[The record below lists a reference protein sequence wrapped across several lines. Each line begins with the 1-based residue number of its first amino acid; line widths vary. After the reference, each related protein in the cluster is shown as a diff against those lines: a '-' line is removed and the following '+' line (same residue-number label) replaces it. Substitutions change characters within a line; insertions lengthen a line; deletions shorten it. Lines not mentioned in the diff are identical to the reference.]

1 MKLSS
6 EKRNDK
12 EEGGVC
18 MRVDVKVF
26 NDFIQSPTHRKYVYT
41 LYIFKSDRK
50 RLEDS
55 LQGYRYVYR

>member
-1 MKLSS
+1 
-6 EKRNDK
+6 
-12 EEGGVC
+12 